1 VVQADAHEQL
11 GDLKEAAR
19 WLDKVPAER
28 TDLALLV
35 RRASLMARQGQVD
48 AGLAL
53 VKNGAARGNPDAR
66 ARLLAQTQVLRDAG
80 RQQAAFDLLGAA
92 VKQSPEDSGLIYEQA
107 MLAEQL
113 KQYDTMETLLREV
126 MRLKADD
133 AQAYNALGYS
143 LAERGVRLD
152 EALKLIQQAMSLAPD
167 DPFILDSL
175 GWVYSDRA
183 GPPTRSSCSSSPTQ
197 RARTP
202 RWPPIWARCCG
213 PGPARR
219 GAALLARGAAART
232 DNPALRE
239 TLQRLKV
246 KL

>member
-152 EALKLIQQAMSLAPD
+152 EALKLIQQAVSLAPD

-175 GWVYSDRA
+175 GWVYYRQGRA
-183 GPPTRSSCSSSPTQ
+183 ADALKLLQQSYAARPHAEVATHLGEVLWAWASTTR
-197 RARTP
+197 
-202 RWPPIWARCCG
+202 RCATG
-213 PGPARR
+213 ARR
-219 GAALLARGAAART
+219 SGANGTTRRCARRCNA
-232 DNPALRE
+232 
-239 TLQRLKV
+239 
-246 KL
+246 

>member
-1 VVQADAHEQL
+1 M
-11 GDLKEAAR
+11 
-19 WLDKVPAER
+19 
-28 TDLALLV
+28 ALLV

-80 RQQAAFDLLGAA
+80 RQQAAFDLLGSA
-92 VKQSPEDSGLIYEQA
+92 VKQTPEDSGLIYEQA

-152 EALKLIQQAMSLAPD
+152 EALKLIQQAVSLAPD

-175 GWVYSDRA
+175 GWVYYRQGRA
-183 GPPTRSSCSSSPTQ
+183 DD
-197 RARTP
+197 
-202 RWPPIWARCCG
+202 
-213 PGPARR
+213 
-219 GAALLARGAAART
+219 ALKLLRQSYAARPHAEVAT
-232 DNPALRE
+232 HLGEVLWALGRHDEALRYWREAQRRERDNPALRE

>member
-1 VVQADAHEQL
+1 
-11 GDLKEAAR
+11 
-19 WLDKVPAER
+19 
-28 TDLALLV
+28 
-35 RRASLMARQGQVD
+35 
-48 AGLAL
+48 
-53 VKNGAARGNPDAR
+53 
-66 ARLLAQTQVLRDAG
+66 VLRDAG

-175 GWVYSDRA
+175 GWVYYRQGRA
-183 GPPTRSSCSSSPTQ
+183 ADALKLLQQSYA
-197 RARTP
+197 ARPHAEVATH
-202 RWPPIWARCCG
+202 G
-213 PGPARR
+213 R
-219 GAALLARGAAART
+219 GAVGLGQHDEALRYWREAQRRER